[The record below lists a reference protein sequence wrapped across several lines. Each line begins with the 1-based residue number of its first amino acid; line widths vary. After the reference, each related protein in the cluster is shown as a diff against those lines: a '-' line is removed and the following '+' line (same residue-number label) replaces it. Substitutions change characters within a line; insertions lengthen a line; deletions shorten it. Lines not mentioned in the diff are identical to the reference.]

1 MWVAYY
7 LQFEFVS
14 ALVSPLSFRE
24 GGEIDSG
31 LWLAPLIAVSTLFSG
46 DIFPDMA
53 RSASSAV
60 RQCGIPSALM

>member
-24 GGEIDSG
+24 GGEINSG

-46 DIFPDMA
+46 DHFPNIV

-60 RQCGIPSALM
+60 RQCEILLALK